1 MATPP
6 PDPYRLRVQKAVSSA
21 LAEITPAAGYQF
33 DLSKA
38 VFRGRNVFGES
49 DQLPLVSILEAPI
62 QPDAPRLPDGGTTQ
76 NPVWELV
83 IQGFVDDDKWNPT
96 DPAHRLLADVKKRL
110 ALECEKYTPG
120 KGYDTFGMGGRLG
133 KLTIGTGVV
142 RPPDEISSKAYFWL
156 TINLGLV
163 EDMADPYG

>member
-6 PDPYRLRVQKAVSSA
+6 PDPYRLKVQKAVSDA
-21 LAEITPAAGYQF
+21 LKEITPGNGYQH
-33 DLSKA
+33 DLSTS
-38 VFRGRNVFGES
+38 VYRGRNIFGDETP
-49 DQLPLVSILEAPI
+49 LPFLSLLEAPI
-62 QPDAPRLPDGGTTQ
+62 QPDAPRLPDGGSTQ

-83 IQGFVDDDKWNPT
+83 IQGFVDDDKFNPT

-110 ALECEKYTPG
+110 AKECEAYVPG
-120 KGYDTFGMGGRLG
+120 TGYNTFGMNGKLG

-156 TINLGLV
+156 TINLGLI
-163 EDMADPYG
+163 EDMADPYS